1 MNILGL
7 IPARGGSKRIPG
19 KNIKLLGGLPLIAW
33 TIRAALASNT
43 CSHIVVSTDDDNIA
57 AIAEKFGA
65 TVPGLRPEQLAT
77 DDSTSVDVAIYELEK
92 HEKTHGPVDGVLLLQ
107 PTSPFRTAES
117 IKKAVNLFE
126 MTGGCRAVVS
136 VSKAPVHPAW
146 CFRLNKSGMEPY
158 LGRDNLE
165 KRSQDLESA
174 YMLNG
179 AIYLISAPQLQ
190 NERSF
195 LPECAVPF
203 SIESRYEALDIDTE
217 EDWIMAEFFIE
228 FMNKNFKYKNFDVK
242 KSP

>member
-65 TVPGLRPEQLAT
+65 IVPGLRPEQLAT
-77 DDSTSVDVAIYELEK
+77 DVSTSVDVAIYELEK

-165 KRSQDLESA
+165 KRSQDLEEVYA
-174 YMLNG
+174 LNG
-179 AIYLISAPQLQ
+179 SIYLISPYRL
-190 NERSF
+190 RSEKSF
-195 LPECAVPF
+195 VPACAVPF
-203 SIESRYEALDIDTE
+203 IINSEHESLDIDTE
-217 EDWIMAEFFIE
+217 NDWSMANYFI
-228 FMNKNFKYKNFDVK
+228 K
-242 KSP
+242 KIGYTN